1 MKNILFMLVLTVVCF
16 YITPIAGLIASVI
29 FLIYA
34 AYRYLPNFYAISGNK
49 KYSQGDIQG
58 ALARYKKAIETGRA
72 DDKLKTAYSLLL
84 LRNGYPEGAE
94 RGLDEVIR
102 NKQGKA
108 EDKRT
113 ARQYRC
119 MAYCKQGR
127 MDEAM
132 EDAKELFSESK
143 NTVTYG
149 IMGYFMQLVN
159 APLDETL
166 ALCEEAYDYN
176 SDDRDIVDNLVLAL
190 IRNGSLDRAKELAAD
205 LVEKNPNF
213 VEAYYHSALCEARL
227 GNKAAARELLS

>member
-1 MKNILFMLVLTVVCF
+1 
-16 YITPIAGLIASVI
+16 
-29 FLIYA
+29 
-34 AYRYLPNFYAISGNK
+34 
-49 KYSQGDIQG
+49 
-58 ALARYKKAIETGRA
+58 
-72 DDKLKTAYSLLL
+72 
-84 LRNGYPEGAE
+84 
-94 RGLDEVIR
+94 
-102 NKQGKA
+102 
-108 EDKRT
+108 
-113 ARQYRC
+113 
-119 MAYCKQGR
+119 

-227 GNKAAARELLS
+227 GNKAAARELLSHIPDCRRTYLTTVSEEEIEKLSQEVSENA